1 MLIAQDIIR
10 PIAKVQKKILLI
22 DDDRFI
28 LHSLGE
34 MLSMK
39 GYQVIKAQSAEEGL
53 QHFKRERPPIVMADI
68 MMPDMDGLE
77 LLQKIR
83 RINADT
89 EVIMITAYDRADL
102 AIEAMHLQAA
112 DFLAKPIR
120 PQQLFTAI
128 KRAEER
134 IKNKI
139 KTTQYISRLEEALE
153 DRTQRLIQAE
163 KQAAIGSR
171 VAGIIHNL
179 STPLAV
185 VSSRA
190 EYLATKLKELKSM
203 PQVEQNPTLQEDLD
217 KRISEVNVILKNAQ
231 KIAAII
237 DTIMTKSYRE
247 HQEYLAPLDINQLV
261 LDELEFFQ
269 SDLYFKHNIKLSKHL
284 DPNLPKVK
292 VIYSHLSQ
300 VLDNLLKNA
309 IEAMYDS
316 PTKELT
322 ITTGQDEQN
331 VWIKVQDTGC
341 GIPAKNLK
349 KIFTPHFTT
358 KHYQKPSQPSEKRER
373 LQEGGIGLG
382 LSASL
387 SLIQWYGG
395 TILVKSKLGEGSE
408 FTVVI
413 PKNPNPPPEIK
424 AAPDIE
430 AVAGR

>member
-1 MLIAQDIIR
+1 MLIAQDLIR
-10 PIAKVQKKILLI
+10 PIAKVQKRVLLI

-34 MLSMK
+34 MLSLK

-53 QHFKRERPPIVMADI
+53 QHFEKETPPIVMADI

-83 RINADT
+83 KINPDT

-120 PQQLFTAI
+120 PQQLFSAI

-134 IKNKI
+134 VKNKRKI
-139 KTTQYISRLEEALE
+139 AQYISRLEQALE
-153 DRTQRLIQAE
+153 ERTQRLLQSE

-171 VAGIIHNL
+171 VSGIIHNV

-190 EYLATKLKELKSM
+190 EYLATKLEDMKNL
-203 PQVEQNPTLQEDLD
+203 PQVQQSPALQEEME
-217 KRISEVNVILKNAQ
+217 KRISEVKVIVKNAQ
-231 KIAAII
+231 KIAMII
-237 DTIMTKSYRE
+237 DTILTKSYRE
-247 HQEYLAPLDINQLV
+247 QYGHLAPLDINALV
-261 LDELEFFQ
+261 IDELDFFQ
-269 SDLYFKHNIKLSKHL
+269 SDLYFKHNIKLSKRL
-284 DPNLPKVK
+284 DSNLPKVK
-292 VIYSHLSQ
+292 MIYSHLSQ

-309 IEAMYDS
+309 IESMCDS
-316 PTKELT
+316 PTKNLT
-322 ITTGQDEQN
+322 ITTVQDERN
-331 VWIKVQDTGC
+331 VLIKVQDTGS
-341 GIPAKNLK
+341 GIAAKNLK
-349 KIFTPHFTT
+349 KVFMPHFTT
-358 KHYQKPSQPSEKRER
+358 KSYRPAGAKEPLSS
-373 LQEGGIGLG
+373 GSGLG

-387 SLIQWYGG
+387 SLIQLYGG
-395 TILVKSKLGEGSE
+395 TILVKSKVNEGSE

-413 PKNPNPPPEIK
+413 PKNPTPPPGSE
-424 AAPDIE
+424 E
-430 AVAGR
+430 E

>member
-1 MLIAQDIIR
+1 MLIAQDLIR
-10 PIAKVQKKILLI
+10 PIAKVQKRVLLI

-53 QHFKRERPPIVMADI
+53 QHFERETPPIVMADI

-83 RINADT
+83 KINPDA

-112 DFLAKPIR
+112 DFLSKPIR
-120 PQQLFTAI
+120 PQQLFSAI
-128 KRAEER
+128 KRAEDR
-134 IKNKI
+134 VKNKRKI
-139 KTTQYISRLEEALE
+139 AQYISRLEQALE
-153 DRTQRLIQAE
+153 DRTQRLLQSE

-171 VAGIIHNL
+171 VSGIIHNV

-190 EYLATKLKELKSM
+190 EYLAGKLEDLKNL
-203 PQVEQNPTLQEDLD
+203 PQVRQSPALQEEME
-217 KRISEVNVILKNAQ
+217 KRIAEVHVIVKNAQ
-231 KIAAII
+231 KIAMII

-247 HQEYLAPLDINQLV
+247 QYEQLAPLDINQLV
-261 LDELEFFQ
+261 TDELDFFQ

-292 VIYSHLSQ
+292 MIYSHLSQ

-316 PTKELT
+316 LTKNLT
-322 ITTGQDEQN
+322 IITEQDEQN
-331 VWIKVQDTGC
+331 ILIRVQDTGS
-341 GIPAKNLK
+341 GIAAKNLK

-358 KHYQKPSQPSEKRER
+358 KTYRPA
-373 LQEGGIGLG
+373 GGKEPLSSGSGLG

-387 SLIQWYGG
+387 SFIQLYGG
-395 TILVKSKLGEGSE
+395 TILVKSKPNEGSE

-413 PKNPNPPPEIK
+413 PKNPTPPP
-424 AAPDIE
+424 
-430 AVAGR
+430 GRGEE